1 MYSTIHAADSE
12 SYFRLQN
19 KQTAKVANYSE
30 WSVFNQTAFSD
41 VGHVH
46 ESFEIRFEFNSQS
59 SSIKNF
65 SNFDENGYFNSGS
78 DLNSCWN
85 QFE

>member
-1 MYSTIHAADSE
+1 M
-12 SYFRLQN
+12 
-19 KQTAKVANYSE
+19 NYSE
-30 WSVFNQTAFSD
+30 WSVFNHTAFTD
-41 VGHVH
+41 VGQMH

-65 SNFDENGYFNSGS
+65 SNFDDYGYLKSGS

-85 QFE
+85 EFE